1 MCEPTTIAAVTMAIV
16 AAGSAYTGYEGSK
29 AQAKTQS
36 SLFEQN
42 RKNSLA
48 AMRDNYLTIQQ
59 RQSQEAAAAG
69 QQIQERRLEAARQM
83 ATTRVASG
91 EAGISGLSV
100 ERVMRDISGVASKDV
115 STIEQNRDWN
125 LDQLGRQMAG
135 IDTQTNSR
143 INSVT
148 RGTHPDPWGY
158 GLEAA
163 NGIANAYMTGSSGGK
178 K

>member
-1 MCEPTTIAAVTMAIV
+1 MCEPMTIAAVTMAV
-16 AAGSAYTGYEGSK
+16 AAAGSAYTGYEGAK
-29 AQAKTQS
+29 AQADTQNK
-36 SLFEQN
+36 LYEQN
-42 RKNSLA
+42 RKNSMA

-59 RQSQEAAAAG
+59 RQGQEIEAAG
-69 QQIQERRLEAARQM
+69 QQIQERRLEAARQT
-83 ATTRVASG
+83 ATARVASG
-91 EAGISGLSV
+91 EAGVSGFSV
-100 ERVMRDISGVASKDV
+100 ERIMRDISGVASRDV

-135 IDTQTNSR
+135 IGTQTNSR

-148 RGTHPDPWGY
+148 RGTQPNPWSY

-163 NGIANAYMTGSSGGK
+163 GGIANAYAVGSSGK